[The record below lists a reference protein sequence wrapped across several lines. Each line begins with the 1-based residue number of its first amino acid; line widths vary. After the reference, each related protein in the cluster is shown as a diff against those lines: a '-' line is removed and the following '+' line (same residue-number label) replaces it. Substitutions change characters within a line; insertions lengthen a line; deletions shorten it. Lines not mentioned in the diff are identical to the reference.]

1 MACGKAIKIA
11 YENIDEY
18 NEKLTNLREYYI
30 SSLEKKIKDIR
41 INGDMHDRLPGNIN
55 ISFKD
60 ADGSSLLLKLDEV
73 RNMCIKWLCL

>member
-1 MACGKAIKIA
+1 MQQEQLAYGKAIKIA
-11 YENIDEY
+11 YENFDKY
-18 NEKLTNLREYYI
+18 NER
-30 SSLEKKIKDIR
+30 IKDIR

-60 ADGSSLLLKLDEV
+60 VDGSCLLLKLDEV

>member
-1 MACGKAIKIA
+1 MVCGKAIKIA
-11 YENIDEY
+11 YENIDKY
-18 NEKLTNLREYYI
+18 NEKLINLREYYI
-30 SSLEKKIKDIR
+30 SSLEKKVKDIR

-60 ADGSSLLLKLDEV
+60 VDGSCLLLKLDEV